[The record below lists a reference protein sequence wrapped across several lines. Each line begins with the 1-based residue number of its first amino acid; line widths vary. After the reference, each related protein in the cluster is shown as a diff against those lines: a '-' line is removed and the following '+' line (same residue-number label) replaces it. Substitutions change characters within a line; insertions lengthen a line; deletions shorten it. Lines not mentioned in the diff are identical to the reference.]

1 VPVGQGAK
9 DGMEQASPDGLL
21 NGDHD
26 HVGGVVPLFG
36 VVDIHCLLLRMT
48 L

>member
-1 VPVGQGAK
+1 
-9 DGMEQASPDGLL
+9 MTWSRQAPMDFRTATTITLAVCS
-21 NGDHD
+21 
-26 HVGGVVPLFG
+26 LFG